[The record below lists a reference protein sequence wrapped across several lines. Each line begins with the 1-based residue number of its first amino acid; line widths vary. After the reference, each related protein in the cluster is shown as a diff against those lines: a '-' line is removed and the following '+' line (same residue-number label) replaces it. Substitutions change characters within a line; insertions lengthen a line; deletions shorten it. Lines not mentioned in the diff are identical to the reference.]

1 MLKRKSI
8 VFSSILV
15 CLFFSVSL
23 LCNAEN
29 MLTDEKVAS
38 LARKELT
45 ICRNFAY
52 YPHAFNGDFE
62 QFYVD
67 FHKLSRKLRKGITVA
82 DYDAVIELGR
92 KREKLIQIVKN
103 PKDTVWDIWGKKMAC
118 ESYPKAGWD
127 VSYDNEGFRPF
138 LNPYLNENQKN
149 VKGNVIII
157 AGGANTH
164 RCNQVEGYPV
174 AAFFRANGY
183 NAYVLQ
189 RRVLPYAD
197 IDAVLDLA
205 RAVRY
210 IRYNAKKLGIGKPDT
225 IIAVGFSAGGMNIM
239 TAIAE
244 QYGHVTPDKYYSDY
258 ICDAVDAE
266 SADITVAVPIY
277 GVVNKGL
284 DYSKNINIP
293 PIFSVVGQN
302 DEYFSK
308 SIPASIEFL
317 LSLKTDVSFWVV
329 PDAKHGFGLSTGV
342 KNYVNGYTVAQFW
355 PEILLSFL
363 DTQLGYKER
372 VIKYLPN

>member
-8 VFSSILV
+8 VLKSILI
-15 CLFFSVSL
+15 CLFFSASL

-29 MLTDEKVAS
+29 TLTNEKVTS

-67 FHKLSRKLRKGITVA
+67 FHKLSLKLRKGITAA

-118 ESYPKAGWD
+118 ENYPKTGWD
-127 VSYDNEGFRPF
+127 ISYDNEGFRPF
-138 LNPYLNENQKN
+138 LNPYLNENQKT

-174 AAFFRANGY
+174 ATFFRDNGY

-210 IRYNAKKLGIGKPDT
+210 IRHNAKKLGIGKTDT

-244 QYGHVTPDKYYSDY
+244 QYGHITPDKYYSDY
-258 ICDAVDAE
+258 VCDAVDAE
-266 SADITVAVPIY
+266 NADITVAVPIY

-284 DYSKNINIP
+284 DYSKNTNIP
-293 PIFSVVGQN
+293 PIFSVVGQK
-302 DEYFSK
+302 DGYFSK
-308 SIPASIEFL
+308 SIPAAIEFL

-342 KNYVNGYTVAQFW
+342 KNYVNGYTVAQLW
-355 PEILLSFL
+355 PEMLLNFL
-363 DTQLGYKER
+363 DTRLGYKER
-372 VIKYLPN
+372 VVKYLPN